1 MPSKTDLLRRERDD
15 QRKLAD
21 HWKLQHD
28 DYKKL
33 NAKLAARSEDLE
45 AEVTRLTAENEQM
58 RAVLE
63 NIRARR
69 YQNRETVSPENAFAA
84 FGRLNTEVCAIYA
97 ECDAALSGD
106 KQ

>member
-33 NAKLAARSEDLE
+33 NAKLASRAEDLE
-45 AEVTRLTAENEQM
+45 AEVSRLTAEVERLRTALRMFLGASYPVATEINKRGYNWSE
-58 RAVLE
+58 AYLDE
-63 NIRARR
+63 ALHEAR
-69 YQNRETVSPENAFAA
+69 
-84 FGRLNTEVCAIYA
+84 
-97 ECDAALSGD
+97 AALSGD
-106 KQ
+106 KHE

>member
-33 NAKLAARSEDLE
+33 NAKLASRAEDLE
-45 AEVTRLTAENEQM
+45 AEVSRLTAEVERLRSLTVVQETLIRKTEAENEKLGREGQS
-58 RAVLE
+58 LSLPLTQE
-63 NIRARR
+63 N
-69 YQNRETVSPENAFAA
+69 NNGS
-84 FGRLNTEVCAIYA
+84 
-97 ECDAALSGD
+97 D
-106 KQ
+106 